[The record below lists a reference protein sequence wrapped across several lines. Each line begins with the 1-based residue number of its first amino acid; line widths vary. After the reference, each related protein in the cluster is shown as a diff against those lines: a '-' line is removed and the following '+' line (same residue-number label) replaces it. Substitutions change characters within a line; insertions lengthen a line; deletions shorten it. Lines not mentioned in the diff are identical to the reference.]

1 MKEEI
6 KNNNRTII
14 LCGRGRCC
22 PKISHHN
29 SSKEEYI
36 TISDDYNGTVKLT
49 VEETKDLK
57 KAISKLLDNSVV

>member
-22 PKISHHN
+22 PKITHHN
-29 SSKEEYI
+29 PDKENYI
-36 TISDDYNGTVKLT
+36 TISDDYNGEVKLSLEE
-49 VEETKDLK
+49 VEDLK
-57 KAISKLLDNSVV
+57 TAISKLLDNSAR